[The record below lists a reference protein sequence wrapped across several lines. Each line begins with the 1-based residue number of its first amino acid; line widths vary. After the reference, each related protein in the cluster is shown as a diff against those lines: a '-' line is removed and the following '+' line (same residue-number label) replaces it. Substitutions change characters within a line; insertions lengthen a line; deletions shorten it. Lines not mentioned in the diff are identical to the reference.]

1 MSDEWPRI
9 RRYGVPDDREL
20 RPYAEGVMA
29 QEILTGAGFKV
40 GEVRSRPRD
49 SSPDCEAEV
58 DDRLCGI
65 EVTELVDPKI
75 LRAKS
80 YLEDQKIHRHISR
93 CWTSCDFRNEVD
105 ALICRK
111 ADKIKGWA
119 DDSRYSGRLL
129 VIHTDEFHLT
139 SQFVTDALQGHEFD
153 RRGCCAVVL
162 GLAPHPFWEK
172 TIFRILLR

>member
-1 MSDEWPRI
+1 
-9 RRYGVPDDREL
+9 VPDDREL
-20 RPYAEGVMA
+20 RPYAERVIA

-40 GEVRSRPRD
+40 DEVRSRPPD

-58 DDRLCGI
+58 DGRLCGI

-75 LRAKS
+75 LRTKK
-80 YLEDQKIHRHISR
+80 YEDQGVHRHLAK
-93 CWTSCDFRNEVD
+93 CWTSSDFRNEVD

-119 DDSRYSGRLL
+119 DDSRYAGRLL

-139 SQFVTDALQGHEFD
+139 SQFVTEALQGREFD
-153 RRGCCAVVL
+153 SRGFCAVVL
-162 GLAPHPFWEK
+162 GSYHPEDK
-172 TIFRILLR
+172 TIFQIPLR